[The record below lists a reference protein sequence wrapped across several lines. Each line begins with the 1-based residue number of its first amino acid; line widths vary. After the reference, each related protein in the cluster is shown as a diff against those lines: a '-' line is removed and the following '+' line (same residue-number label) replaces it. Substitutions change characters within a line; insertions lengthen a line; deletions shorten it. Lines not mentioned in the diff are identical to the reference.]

1 MSVTVG
7 KREGSLPE
15 GWQWVRL
22 GQVARVFAGSAA
34 PQGTVMFDPGGQPF
48 VRVSDLAS
56 GAVGTRLLSTRDH
69 LANVAISSCS
79 ITRAASGTIL
89 FPKSGAAVSTN
100 RRVILGVDAYI
111 VSHLM
116 AVEPNEHALSEWLY
130 FVLSRIDMKQFSDNA
145 AYPSLKQSTVANITI
160 PLPPLP
166 EQRRIAAI
174 LTEQMAATDK
184 ARAALQAQIEA
195 AKALPGAYLRE
206 VFPKPEEPLPEGWRW
221 VRLGEVCI
229 LNPRRPSLERA
240 AAAPTTF
247 LPMPAI
253 AEKGRG
259 IIAAE
264 TRPYGAVARGYTYFA
279 GGDVLFAKITPCMQ
293 NGKHAIARDLQDGI
307 GFGSTEFHVLRPSAI
322 LTSEWLLSFLLQ
334 PWVLHEAAT
343 RFTGAVGQQ
352 RVPADFLA
360 ELVLPLPPLPEQR
373 RIAAMLTDQMAGA
386 DRLVHAIDE
395 GSAALDCLPST
406 LLAQAFGGG
415 L

>member
-1 MSVTVG
+1 MGQSPPSNTYHT
-7 KREGSLPE
+7 SPE
-15 GWQWVRL
+15 GL
-22 GQVARVFAGSAA
+22 PFF
-34 PQGTVMFDPGGQPF
+34 QGKADFGLVHPS
-48 VRVSDLAS
+48 VRVWCSRPGKVATPGDVLLSVRAPVGPTNVADQLCCIGRGLAAIRSRPSYLDDNFLLYLLRANANRLSRVGVGSTFDAIGRTTLAS
-56 GAVGTRLLSTRDH
+56 LCV
-69 LANVAISSCS
+69 
-79 ITRAASGTIL
+79 
-89 FPKSGAAVSTN
+89 
-100 RRVILGVDAYI
+100 
-111 VSHLM
+111 
-116 AVEPNEHALSEWLY
+116 
-130 FVLSRIDMKQFSDNA
+130 
-145 AYPSLKQSTVANITI
+145 

-166 EQRRIAAI
+166 EQRRIAAM
-174 LTEQMAATDK
+174 LTQQMAAVDR
-184 ARAALQAQIEA
+184 ARAAVQAQLEA

-279 GGDVLFAKITPCMQ
+279 DGDVLFAKITPCMQ

-352 RVPADFLA
+352 RVPADFLV

-373 RIAAMLTDQMAGA
+373 RIAAMLTEQMAGA

-406 LLAQAFGGG
+406 LLAQALAGG